1 MSDLNRAPSEA
12 PLRKRWMSV
21 CARSPISDLKDII
34 QKLDTGITFDVLRP
48 AEPGL
53 VMVRGRAGG
62 TGQLFNTGEMTV
74 TRCSVRSAQGI
85 VGHGYVAG
93 RDEKHAEIA
102 ARIDVLFQAMDEERA
117 RPFIEKLEQ
126 KIASRVRKRQQQSAP
141 TRVEFFTMVRGEDA

>member
-1 MSDLNRAPSEA
+1 MSDLNRVPDEA
-12 PLRKRWMSV
+12 PLRKRWMSA
-21 CARSPISDLKDII
+21 CARSPISELKIII
-34 QKLDTGITFDVLRP
+34 QELDTGVTFDLLRP

-74 TRCSVRSAQGI
+74 TRCSVRSTEGV

-102 ARIDVLFQAMDEERA
+102 ARMDVLFQAMDEDRA

-126 KIASRVRKRQQQSAP
+126 QISSRVRKRQQKSAP
-141 TRVEFFTMVRGEDA
+141 TRVEFFTMVRGEDT

>member
-1 MSDLNRAPSEA
+1 MSDLNRAPNEA
-12 PLRKRWMSV
+12 PLRKRWMSA
-21 CARSPISDLKDII
+21 CARSPISELKVII
-34 QKLDTGITFDVLRP
+34 QELDTGVTFDVLRP

-74 TRCSVRSAQGI
+74 TRCSVRSEQGV

-102 ARIDVLFQAMDEERA
+102 ARMDVLFQVMDEDRA
-117 RPFIEKLEQ
+117 RRFIEKLEQ
-126 KIASRVRKRQQQSAP
+126 QIASRLRKRQQQSAP
-141 TRVEFFTMVRGEDA
+141 TRVEFFTMVRGEDT